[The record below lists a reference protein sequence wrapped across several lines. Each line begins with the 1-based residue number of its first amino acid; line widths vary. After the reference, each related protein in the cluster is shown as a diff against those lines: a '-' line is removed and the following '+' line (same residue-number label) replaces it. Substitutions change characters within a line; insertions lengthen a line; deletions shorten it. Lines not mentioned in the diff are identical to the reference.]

1 MRDALFAEGIV
12 PIIVEL
18 TNKVTPAFDASFAR
32 ILAWTISNLC
42 RHKKPPT
49 PFEIL
54 KQFAPSISTLLKHN
68 VCGQNFL
75 LFK

>member
-18 TNKVTPAFDASFAR
+18 INKITPDFDPSFTR

-42 RHKKPPT
+42 RHKKPPA
-49 PFEIL
+49 PFEVL
-54 KQFAPSISTLLKHN
+54 QQLAPSIIILLQHK
-68 VCGQNFL
+68 VFLNFL
-75 LFK
+75 NYI